1 VEDLPHICTTYS
13 TEKEEIIT
21 VLQKLHAC
29 KKGEVLIYKTSPLA
43 YSRRILLIIE
53 M

>member
-29 KKGEVLIYKTSPLA
+29 KKGEVFNLQNFSPGLFTKN
-43 YSRRILLIIE
+43 IIDY
-53 M
+53 